1 MLHDVG
7 KIAIPDEI
15 LSRRGPLSD
24 EEWAFVRDHT
34 VVGERILRGIPFL
47 QSAAS
52 AVRSAHERWDGE
64 GYPDGLA
71 RRRDPAAVADRVR
84 LRHLGRDDVRPA
96 LPGGADARRGRAPA
110 GRRGGHQLD
119 PQVVSALLAV
129 VGRRDAR
136 DRVAA

>member
-1 MLHDVG
+1 MAVGRELGLAGSDLRDLEFAAVLHDVG

-52 AVRSAHERWDGE
+52 AVRSAHERWDGA
-64 GYPDGLA
+64 GLS
-71 RRRDPAAVADRVR
+71 R
-84 LRHLGRDDVRPA
+84 RPA
-96 LPGGADARRGRAPA
+96 RATRSRCCRGSSSPATPGT
-110 GRRGGHQLD
+110 
-119 PQVVSALLAV
+119 
-129 VGRRDAR
+129 
-136 DRVAA
+136 

>member
-34 VVGERILRGIPFL
+34 IVGERILRGIPFL

-52 AVRSAHERWDGE
+52 AVRSAHERWDGA
-64 GYPDGLA
+64 GLSGRP
-71 RRRDPAAVADRVR
+71 RRRGDPAAVADRLLVR
-84 LRHLGRDDVRPA
+84 HVGRDDVRPA
-96 LPGGADARRGRAPA
+96 RTARR
-110 GRRGGHQLD
+110 
-119 PQVVSALLAV
+119 
-129 VGRRDAR
+129 
-136 DRVAA
+136 